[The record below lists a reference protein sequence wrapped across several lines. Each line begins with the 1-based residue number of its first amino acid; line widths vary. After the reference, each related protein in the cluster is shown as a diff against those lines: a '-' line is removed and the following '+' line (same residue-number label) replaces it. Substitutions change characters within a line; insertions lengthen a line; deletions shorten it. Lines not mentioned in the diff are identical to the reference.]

1 MKLFENLKKY
11 FDTTS
16 KEQQD
21 KDWKEVEP
29 LNNIGPDVIDYIGY
43 QLLQRNIDKQKLDE
57 LKKLNI
63 LYDIKV

>member
-21 KDWKEVEP
+21 RDWKKVEP

-43 QLLQRNIDKQKLDE
+43 RLLQRKVDKQNLDE
-57 LKKLNI
+57 LKKAKHFI
-63 LYDIKV
+63 RY

>member
-1 MKLFENLKKY
+1 MSLFENLKKY
-11 FDTTS
+11 FANTS

-43 QLLQRNIDKQKLDE
+43 QLLQRNIDKQKFYE
-57 LKKLNI
+57 LKKVKHFI
-63 LYDIKV
+63 RH